1 LQRQQFNLKPADSG
15 CKTAL
20 ANQCGLGSPQW
31 VAVTV
36 YSLAQAKD
44 QLSRLIDEALR
55 GEIVTITRHG
65 EPVVA
70 LVPSGPAPQLTAEYL
85 KEMRRR
91 AEARPGL
98 GDSVTLVKQARDE
111 EP

>member
-1 LQRQQFNLKPADSG
+1 
-15 CKTAL
+15 
-20 ANQCGLGSPQW
+20 LGS
-31 VAVTV
+31 

-44 QLSRLIDEALR
+44 RLPRLVDEALS

-65 EPVVA
+65 KPVVTLTPTA
-70 LVPSGPAPQLTAEYL
+70 PAPKPLTDEYL

-91 AEARPGL
+91 AEARPSLG
-98 GDSVTLVKQARDE
+98 GDSVTLIREMRDE